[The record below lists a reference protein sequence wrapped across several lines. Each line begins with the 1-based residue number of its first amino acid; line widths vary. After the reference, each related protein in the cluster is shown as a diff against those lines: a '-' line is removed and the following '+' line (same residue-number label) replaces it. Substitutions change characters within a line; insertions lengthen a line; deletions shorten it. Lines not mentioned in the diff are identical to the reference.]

1 MAIKI
6 KDENDTFDMK
16 KVTSIVDRIKKKYKA
31 EGTLVEEPTEYGELK
46 GIITG
51 TKSSIKV
58 QTAEELKNFKS
69 PIINKLGSLYLSL
82 SALTKPLGKLIEKLK
97 FSNSVGFYLYSAN
110 MPYSAQQWIALTAIV
125 SLIST
130 GIMGL
135 LSLVLI
141 ASMKTPNF
149 MLLPLVLLGSLAIS
163 MIVMLIIP
171 KQAAQTRSQKI
182 SAELPFALRHMS
194 TELRAGISFYR
205 TIETI
210 ATADYGILSEEFA
223 RARTE
228 IEEGTDTKE
237 ALRHLALRT
246 QSKALRNAIMHMIR
260 ALKTGGNLSNI
271 MEEIANDVS
280 FEIQMKIRDFS
291 QKMNFFG
298 VIFIFLAI
306 ILPVF
311 IGILGGIRN
320 TPLPSASLSS
330 IPLTTEM
337 IAFTYLVLMPLILIM
352 LFIYVRAM
360 QPKV

>member
-6 KDENDTFDMK
+6 KDENDSFDMK
-16 KVTSIVDRIKKKYKA
+16 KVLNIVGRIKQKYKE
-31 EGTLVEEPTEYGELK
+31 EGLLIEEPGGDYGELK

-51 TKSSIKV
+51 TGGIKV
-58 QTAEELKNFKS
+58 QTPEELQNFQS
-69 PIINKLGSLYLSL
+69 PWISRLGALYAKLG
-82 SALTKPLGKLIEKLK
+82 ALTKPLAKLIEKLK

-110 MPYSAQQWIALTAIV
+110 MPYSTSQWIALTAIV
-125 SLIST
+125 SLISAFVFSL
-130 GIMGL
+130 IM
-135 LSLVLI
+135 LI
-141 ASMKTPNF
+141 FVILMKTVSFVVVPLGFAGALLFANLV
-149 MLLPLVLLGSLAIS
+149 MLL
-163 MIVMLIIP
+163 IP
-171 KQAAQTRSQKI
+171 KQKAQARSQRI

-210 ATADYGILSEEFA
+210 ATADYGVLSEEFV
-223 RARTE
+223 RVRTE

-237 ALRHLALRT
+237 ALRHLALRK

-260 ALKTGGNLSNI
+260 ALKTGGNLYDI

-280 FEIQMKIRDFS
+280 FELQMKIRDFA

-298 VIFIFLAI
+298 VIFILLVI

-320 TPLPSASLSS
+320 TPLPSASLGS
-330 IPLTTEM
+330 IPLTPEI
-337 IAFTYLVLMPLILIM
+337 IAFTYLVVMPMILIL
-352 LFIYVRAM
+352 LFVYVRSM